1 MLEML
6 GLFTEQFMLQL
17 LGRASCRRAGGYG
30 EMLLAGRTGRRM
42 DSEPEGRAMGKSTG
56 WIFPSASP
64 AWLNSLPND
73 ASCFPLVLCAQLM
86 HFGSKAGNFH
96 SLVMTWEI

>member
-1 MLEML
+1 MVVV
-6 GLFTEQFMLQL
+6 GV
-17 LGRASCRRAGGYG
+17 G
-30 EMLLAGRTGRRM
+30 EPSAEWAVMVKCCWQEGWTDGRT
-42 DSEPEGRAMGKSTG
+42 DSKPEGRTTSKSTG
-56 WIFPSASP
+56 RLFPSPSP
-64 AWLNSLPND
+64 AWPNSLPND